1 MEILLVPNEVLR
13 LKAQKLTKIT
23 KEDINIA
30 HQMMNTMIKAPGV
43 GLAANQVGI
52 LKQIVTINF
61 EDKENNKKANYILF
75 NPSIIEYSEEKTI
88 MEEGCLSLPEQYA
101 DVERPKQI
109 IIEYIDEN
117 EKLIKKE
124 IDGYEARILQHEIDH
139 LSGKLFV
146 DYLSSLKRNIL
157 IKKVKKLQNT
167 KKGRIP
173 SFVNAESQELS
184 KKLYNKFISYLADK
198 GLKVQSGEF
207 GSNMD
212 VKLVNNGPVTFVL
225 DSED

>member
-23 KEDINIA
+23 QADIDVA
-30 HQMMNTMIKAPGV
+30 HQMMDTMIKAPGV

-61 EDKENNKKANYILF
+61 EDKENDKRANYILF
-75 NPSIIEYSEEKTI
+75 NPSIIEYSDEKVI

-101 DVERPKQI
+101 DIERPKKI
-109 IIEYIDEN
+109 VLEYIDEN
-117 EKLIKKE
+117 QKTIKKE

-146 DYLSSLKRNIL
+146 DYLSSLKRNII
-157 IKKVKKLQNT
+157 IKKVKKL
-167 KKGRIP
+167 KK
-173 SFVNAESQELS
+173 
-184 KKLYNKFISYLADK
+184 
-198 GLKVQSGEF
+198 
-207 GSNMD
+207 
-212 VKLVNNGPVTFVL
+212 
-225 DSED
+225 